1 MFNKA
6 EIQICNLE
14 INDIIVT
21 SPPVIDDNTIIPLP
35 GGGIIVDNEN

>member
-6 EIQICNLE
+6 EIQIYNLE

-21 SPPVIDDNTIIPLP
+21 SAPLIDDNTIIPLP
-35 GGGIIVDNEN
+35 GGGIMVDDET

>member
-6 EIQICNLE
+6 KIEIYNLE

-21 SPPVIDDNTIIPLP
+21 STPGVDDNTIIPIP
-35 GGGIIVDNEN
+35 GGGIIVDNDD